1 MVETEDMTSRSNE
14 VYCVEGRK
22 QGKAIST
29 DGAGSGYSSMQNRR
43 LGGD

>member
-1 MVETEDMTSRSNE
+1 MVETEDRTSKSNE
-14 VYCVEGRK
+14 VYCVEDRK

-43 LGGD
+43 LDGD